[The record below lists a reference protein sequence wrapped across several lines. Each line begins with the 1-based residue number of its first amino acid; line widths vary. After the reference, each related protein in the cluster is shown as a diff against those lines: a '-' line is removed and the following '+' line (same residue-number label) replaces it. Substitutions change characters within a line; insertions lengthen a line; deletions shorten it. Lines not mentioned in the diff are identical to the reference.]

1 MRATDAVVSA
11 VRERRDATPS
21 GVLMVALDGRSGAG
35 KSSLAAEIADSVE
48 GAVVRVDD
56 FYRDMPDTDR
66 LKLSPTQGVERY
78 FDWERLRDE
87 ALEPLVRG
95 RPARFRCFDWF
106 AGCGLT
112 APTIVEPHDI
122 VIVEGVYS
130 ARPEFDDLLDLRV
143 LVEVAEEA
151 REQRRQQR
159 LRTVSRDDPHGWDAR
174 WDAAERVYF
183 DTIRPPDTFDLI
195 VSGND

>member
-1 MRATDAVVSA
+1 
-11 VRERRDATPS
+11 
-21 GVLMVALDGRSGAG
+21 MVALDGRSGAG
-35 KSSLAAEIADSVE
+35 KSTLAAAIVE
-48 GAVVRVDD
+48 AVKGAVVHVDD

-87 ALEPLVRG
+87 ALVPLVCG
-95 RPARFRCFDWF
+95 QPARFRCFDWF
-106 AGCGLT
+106 AGSGLT
-112 APTIVEPHDI
+112 GPTLVGPHDI
-122 VIVEGVYS
+122 VIVEGVYA

-143 LVEVAEEA
+143 LVEAAEGV

-159 LRTVSRDDPHGWDAR
+159 LRSVSRDDPQGWDAR